1 MSAKFLNKELTGF
14 YAGQRNERDYILH
27 FITTHAEQGVKLTA
41 QDIKEELIL
50 RDKFEMKKVVDEI
63 TRSWND

>member
-1 MSAKFLNKELTGF
+1 MAAKFLNKELTGF
-14 YAGQRNERDYILH
+14 YAGQRNERDYILD
-27 FITTHAEQGVKLTA
+27 FITTHAEQGVNLTA

-50 RDKFEMKKVVDEI
+50 RDKFEMKKIVDEI